1 MNTCYIPIPDL
12 LSSSCLKHSIL
23 TDTCIFVTETGGVAV
38 VASNQAGDA
47 SPFKALSKQYRE
59 SGGLD
64 SGVANFLFEDY
75 VTADGAMVKY
85 RLILDAVKC
94 ALDTSENCAST
105 GRDSAPILER
115 HIEDVVTG

>member
-1 MNTCYIPIPDL
+1 LI
-12 LSSSCLKHSIL
+12 
-23 TDTCIFVTETGGVAV
+23 TETGGVAV
-38 VASNQAGDA
+38 VASNQAADA
-47 SPFKALSKQYRE
+47 SLFEALSRQYRE
-59 SGGLD
+59 SDGLD
-64 SGVANFLFEDY
+64 SGVFLYEDC
-75 VTADGAMVKY
+75 VTAEVAMLKC